1 MPAHRAHVPRVS
13 ASLGGAKSPSSPPP
27 ACSLIDRLTILQSP
41 IRLDPPFFCSSTPYC
56 TSSCLHRRSP
66 FLILP
71 ADRRHRAVCFAHHL
85 QPLHYLYSSHTMAST
100 MFDSAQHLYQQL
112 EQAKADFWI
121 SNAHLTE
128 EQRQE
133 LWSQAAFQSSNASM
147 AQQTPRTLPST
158 TNMMHLPVWILLWS
172 ALSLSNSL

>member
-1 MPAHRAHVPRVS
+1 
-13 ASLGGAKSPSSPPP
+13 
-27 ACSLIDRLTILQSP
+27 
-41 IRLDPPFFCSSTPYC
+41 
-56 TSSCLHRRSP
+56 
-66 FLILP
+66 
-71 ADRRHRAVCFAHHL
+71 
-85 QPLHYLYSSHTMAST
+85 MAST
-100 MFDSAQHLYQQL
+100 MFDSAQNLFQQL
-112 EQAKADFWI
+112 EQAKENFWI